1 MTTHHVKRSVQV
13 PTSQDH
19 TMTLTARAQPKLIKH
34 VKVARLP
41 CFRVHTIILFAA
53 NSRVVTNKVEWNALS
68 ATPFAQV

>member
-1 MTTHHVKRSVQV
+1 MTTHHVKKKVQV

-19 TMTLTARAQPKLIKH
+19 TMTLTAHAQPKLIKH

-41 CFRVHTIILFAA
+41 GFRVHTIILFAA

-68 ATPFAQV
+68 ATLFAQV